1 MTMPSLI
8 ANYQEKVTIT
18 RLKKVYSVLSQ
29 LYVSVTQE
37 EGYPNEWSV
46 VYSDSGSRDGTM
58 TFYNVIKNYSKYL
71 KICNNYNCR
80 VEYRLL
86 NGTYL

>member
-1 MTMPSLI
+1 MTMPALI

-37 EGYPNEWSV
+37 EGYPNEWDV
-46 VYSDSGSRDGTM
+46 VYNDSGSREW
-58 TFYNVIKNYSKYL
+58 
-71 KICNNYNCR
+71 NNDF
-80 VEYRLL
+80 L
-86 NGTYL
+86 